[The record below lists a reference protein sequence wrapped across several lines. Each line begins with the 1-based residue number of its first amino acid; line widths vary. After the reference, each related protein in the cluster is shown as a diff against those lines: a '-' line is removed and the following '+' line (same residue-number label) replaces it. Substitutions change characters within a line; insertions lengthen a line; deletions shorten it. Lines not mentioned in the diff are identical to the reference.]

1 MLRQR
6 AHIESRES
14 QPRESDRGRRRAH
27 SFHFFRLEC
36 SLRPEAVPGLSEGGA
51 PSQLGCGGSSPSREG
66 QRGPSDGEG
75 PAAATR
81 TVPCPGRPPDA
92 QGVRR
97 RAPGRTPRPGAR
109 GPFCAARACQASHAP
124 CPGSQ
129 VWVTGI
135 DHLDPAYSHCSR
147 VGGVSGVSGVRGVSD
162 PLPGS
167 WPQPSIHGQVPPA
180 ELIRNSNARPCT
192 SASGGGGVDTRGRE
206 TRLARERARTPGPR
220 ASSPCGPAVST
231 ATLRP
236 PRTEVATRRGPPL
249 RTREPALPGALRAA
263 L

>member
-1 MLRQR
+1 M
-6 AHIESRES
+6 AA
-14 QPRESDRGRRRAH
+14 PPARGRGDLRTGRDPPRPRA
-27 SFHFFRLEC
+27 
-36 SLRPEAVPGLSEGGA
+36 LS
-51 PSQLGCGGSSPSREG
+51 R
-66 QRGPSDGEG
+66 
-75 PAAATR
+75 
-81 TVPCPGRPPDA
+81 A
-92 QGVRR
+92 QGGHRTPRASGR

-109 GPFCAARACQASHAP
+109 GPFRGHVLAKHLTLRAPEARC
-124 CPGSQ
+124 GSQ
-129 VWVTGI
+129 VSITWTQLTATV
-135 DHLDPAYSHCSR
+135 
-147 VGGVSGVSGVRGVSD
+147 
-162 PLPGS
+162 PGS
-167 WPQPSIHGQVPPA
+167 AGSVGSAGSAGSATPSQALGRSQVSTARFPPA

-231 ATLRP
+231 ATLWP